1 MRLLF
6 RCPIIMIY
14 DDDIT
19 AYMNRWEE
27 HMRTIVE
34 LPDEQ
39 IEALKRLS
47 DDTRLSRAELM
58 RRAVKEYLARH
69 RPQAAEQAFGLW
81 KTQPKD
87 ALGIQEELR
96 SEWD

>member
-1 MRLLF
+1 M
-6 RCPIIMIY
+6 MY

-19 AYMNRWEE
+19 AYFIRREK

-47 DDTRLSRAELM
+47 NDTRLSRAELM

-69 RPQAAEQAFGLW
+69 QPRPAEQAFGLW
-81 KTQPKD
+81 KTQRKD
-87 ALGIQEELR
+87 ALGIQEQLR